1 MSIVRFNKDHEWVR
15 IDGTEAVVGITD
27 YAQTQLGDI
36 VHVDLPAV
44 GKRIE
49 QGKEVAAVESVKAA
63 NELYSPISGEVTDV
77 NTALAEDPTKINAD
91 PMGEGWFF
99 KLRVTDAAELD
110 ALMDEAAYQKFVASL
125 AASSTTGS

>member
-63 NELYSPISGEVTDV
+63 NELYSPISGEVTGV
-77 NTALAEDPTKINAD
+77 NTALADDPTKINAD

-99 KLRVTDAAELD
+99 KLRVTDAKELD
-110 ALMDEAAYQKFVASL
+110 ALMDGAAYQKFVDSL
-125 AASSTTGS
+125 AVSNP

>member
-15 IDGTEAVVGITD
+15 IDGAEAVVGITD

-36 VHVDLPAV
+36 VHVDLPEV
-44 GKRIE
+44 GKRIQ

-63 NELYSPISGEVTDV
+63 NELYAPISGEVTGV
-77 NTALAEDPTKINAD
+77 NPALADDPTKINAD

-99 KLRVTDAAELD
+99 KLRVTDARELD
-110 ALMDEAAYQKFVASL
+110 ALMDEAAYQKFVDSL
-125 AASSTTGS
+125 AVSNP